1 MIPISSG
8 KYDTTV
14 KHAFIC
20 NYVVTGNA
28 EKVCRDMSIPKTTGH
43 EWLKSEWGESLLEQI
58 RTEQCAELDAMH
70 TKIIIDAN
78 LQVMDRIENGDY
90 LLDKANEL
98 IRKPMDGKSL
108 ATVAAI
114 TFDKRQISRNMPTSI
129 STSVDNAALTKLQE
143 QFQALSKQSKVI
155 EGEVIED

>member
-20 NYVVTGNA
+20 NYVVTGNS